1 LTAKQITIA
10 LSAWQTMEQAVRDKV
25 AEIKRLE
32 AEAEVWRDNLGALW
46 AALRMIRD
54 AVEEI
59 GPIGAVPS
67 EESILPEPH
76 HEAEAI
82 IKGIQAIALGAHPQ
96 R

>member
-1 LTAKQITIA
+1 VSAKQITIA
-10 LSAWQTMEQAVRDKV
+10 LSAWQTMEQAVRDQA
-25 AEIKRLE
+25 AEIARLKE
-32 AEAEVWRDNLGALW
+32 ADKGWRDNLGALW

-54 AVEEI
+54 AIEEI